1 MIRQRQSFKRPSP
14 RAEISQDNLMKI
26 NSGSL
31 VKFQSI
37 RPWMWLALLTILA
50 AALRIIGL
58 NSGLWLDEIMF
69 LLNTVRHPLAEIVT
83 VFPSDT
89 QHPFYSILARLSI
102 VLFGEHPWSL
112 RLPAMIFGTLSIP
125 AIYMLGVAVSTQAE
139 ALIAAALLTVSYHHV
154 WFSQNARGYTTL
166 AFWALLS
173 TMFLLEGIRTGRRR
187 SYVLYAVAASLGIYT
202 HLTMT
207 FLVAS
212 HGVICAANAAI
223 DWKKGLSLV
232 KWRRAIEAFVLT
244 AVMTLLFYA
253 PILTQVLHFFVRH
266 PSSMVAVSTP
276 RWAMLEALRGLTLGL
291 GSVGI
296 LVLAAL
302 IVFCGAWSYYRE
314 SRLVF
319 SLFVFP
325 VALTAIGAILG
336 RGTMYPRFYFS
347 LIGFAILF
355 VVRGLV
361 VFPRWLL
368 ARLPE
373 GSAGANIRLAR
384 GLSTALATILIVG
397 SAFSL
402 VRNYRYPK
410 QDFES
415 AIRFVDAER
424 QNGEPVVTAGATTF
438 PILEYYAEPW
448 ESVESAEQLQAICSR
463 GRPVWVVTT
472 FPRYLESWRP
482 SLAAMIREKFEIIRV
497 FPGTVGGGDIY
508 VARFQPR

>member
-1 MIRQRQSFKRPSP
+1 MMMNREFAMRLQS
-14 RAEISQDNLMKI
+14 
-26 NSGSL
+26 
-31 VKFQSI
+31 V
-37 RPWMWLALLTILA
+37 RPWMWVASLTILGA
-50 AALRIIGL
+50 VLRVIEL

-83 VFPSDT
+83 VFPGDT
-89 QHPFYSILARLSI
+89 QHPLYSILARLSI
-102 VLFGEHPWSL
+102 DLFGEHPWSL

-125 AIYMLGVAVSTQAE
+125 AIYMLGFAVSTQAE
-139 ALIAAALLTVSYHHV
+139 ALIAAALLSVSYHHV

-173 TMFLLEGIRTGRRR
+173 TMFLLKGMRTGRRG
-187 SYVLYAVAASLGIYT
+187 SYVLYAVAASLGVYT

-212 HGVICAANAAI
+212 HVIICAANAAI

-244 AVMTLLFYA
+244 AALTLLFYA
-253 PILTQVLHFFVRH
+253 PILTQVLQFFVRH

-319 SLFVFP
+319 SLFALP
-325 VALTAIGAILG
+325 VALTAIGAFLG

-361 VFPRWLL
+361 VVPRWLL

-415 AIRFVDAER
+415 AIQFVDAER
-424 QNGEPVVTAGATTF
+424 QNGDPVVTAGATTF

-448 ESVESAEQLQAICSR
+448 ESVDSAEQLQAICSR

-482 SLAAMIREKFEIIRV
+482 SLAAMIQEKFEIIRV

-508 VARFQPR
+508 VAKFQPR

>member
-1 MIRQRQSFKRPSP
+1 M
-14 RAEISQDNLMKI
+14 MT

-31 VKFQSI
+31 VKFHTI
-37 RPWMWLALLTILA
+37 RPWMWVASLTVLG

-69 LLNTVRHPLAEIVT
+69 LVNTVRHPLAQIIT

-89 QHPFYSILARLSI
+89 QHPLYSILARLS
-102 VLFGEHPWSL
+102 VDLFGEHPWSL

-125 AIYMLGVAVSTQAE
+125 ALYMLGVAVTTQAE
-139 ALIAAALLTVSYHHV
+139 ALIASALLTVSYHHV

-166 AFWALLS
+166 ALWALLS

-212 HGVICAANAAI
+212 HGVVCAAKAAV

-232 KWRRAIEAFVLT
+232 KWRRVIEAFLLT
-244 AVMTLLFYA
+244 AALTMLLYA

-276 RWAMLEALRGLTLGL
+276 RWAALEALRGLSIGL

-296 LVLAAL
+296 LALAGL
-302 IVFCGAWSYYRE
+302 IVFCGTWSYYRE

-319 SLFVFP
+319 SLFSLP
-325 VALTAIGAILG
+325 VAFTAIGAFLG
-336 RGTMYPRFYFS
+336 RGTMYPRFYFF
-347 LIGFAILF
+347 LVGFAILF

-373 GSAGANIRLAR
+373 RSAGANIRLAR
-384 GLSTALATILIVG
+384 GFSTALATILIVG

-402 VRNYRYPK
+402 VHNYRYPK

-415 AIRFVDAER
+415 AIRFVNAER

-438 PILEYYAEPW
+438 PIHEYYAEPW
-448 ESVESAEQLQAICSR
+448 ESVNSAEQLQAICSQ
-463 GRPVWVVTT
+463 GKPVWAVTT
-472 FPRYLESWRP
+472 FPRYLEDWRP
-482 SLAAMIREKFEIIRV
+482 ALAALIREKFEIIRV
-497 FPGTVGGGDIY
+497 FPGTVGGGEIY